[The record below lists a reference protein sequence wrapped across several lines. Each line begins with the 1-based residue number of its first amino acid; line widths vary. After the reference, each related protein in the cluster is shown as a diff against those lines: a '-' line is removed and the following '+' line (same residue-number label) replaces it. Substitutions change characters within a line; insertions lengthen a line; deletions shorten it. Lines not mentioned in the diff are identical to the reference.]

1 MAGSERHSHTS
12 SYPVKVKGLD
22 GEDELL
28 IGVEAIAACGGQAT
42 TGHSLAL
49 LKDGTV
55 AAWGDNEVGQLGNG
69 TTTDRPAPFQSRA
82 VSGVVSVA
90 AGGYHSLAG

>member
-1 MAGSERHSHTS
+1 MTRTTNHFFGALTAVLMAVS
-12 SYPVKVKGLD
+12 LAA
-22 GEDELL
+22 L
-28 IGVEAIAACGGQAT
+28 ILVAIAACGGQAT

-55 AAWGDNEVGQLGNG
+55 AAWGANNVGQLGDG

-82 VSGVVSVA
+82 VSGVASVA
-90 AGGYHSLAG
+90 AGSYHSLAG